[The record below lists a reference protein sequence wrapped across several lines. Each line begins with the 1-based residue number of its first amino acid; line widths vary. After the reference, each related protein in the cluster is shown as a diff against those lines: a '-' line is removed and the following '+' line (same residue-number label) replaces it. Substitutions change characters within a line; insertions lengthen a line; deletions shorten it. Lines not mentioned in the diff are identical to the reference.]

1 MQQII
6 KIKSYGISTKSLMLG
21 FLFEEQLDVLC
32 SYQSTKTQ
40 FPIHVYSQGFT
51 EIDDY
56 QKSIKNSR
64 SAHHILPSTKFY
76 FSQQGG
82 DDDDDDNDSTS
93 DNDDDQEEQEDS
105 SWQCGAVMMVSKI
118 FFPPVHCQSHRCRK
132 RSGKQNK

>member
-1 MQQII
+1 VQQII

-105 SWQCGAVMMVSKI
+105 S
-118 FFPPVHCQSHRCRK
+118 
-132 RSGKQNK
+132 